1 MLLNYQTVPQE
12 CGRIEVIVKSKF
24 IPGIIV
30 GMLCS
35 LLILTGVYLGTDFGK
50 TQQKGDVNS
59 GTVSPTPISE
69 QEEGHSSG
77 SLLDGNAAVNTSGT
91 LDFKAQ
97 QIQQLIDEYF
107 LYDVS
112 EEDYETAIYRA
123 LMNACNDPY
132 STYYTDEEYKLLQ
145 DTNNGTYCGI
155 GCMVSQNRSTML
167 ITVVKVFRGSPA
179 EKAGIKAGDVIYM
192 IDGVDIT
199 SQDANLVVS
208 KLKGEE
214 GTDVVITVY
223 REGESDFLDFNLT
236 RAFVQNETIET
247 ERIQEDGHKLGMIT
261 VTEFEKVTKQQFFDA
276 IEELTAWG
284 AEGLIIDLRDNPG
297 GLLDVV
303 VDMLDPLLPEGVTVY
318 TQDKNGEKEIYSSDA
333 NVLEL
338 PLAVLINGHSAS
350 ASEIFAGAIQDYGV
364 GTLIGTQSF
373 GKGIVQTIISFQDG
387 SAIKMT
393 IADYYTPMG
402 RNIHGVGISPDLIVE
417 LPEGTSASNV
427 SREQDTQYAAAVHV
441 LLEQLQ

>member
-192 IDGVDIT
+192 VDGVDIT

-208 KLKGEE
+208 KMKGEE